1 MTIEKSRLTSEAAPQ
16 PVASQSASF
25 TAHESDM
32 SVIKFEGVKVRIV
45 KINGE
50 PWFVAK
56 DICEALELTN
66 SRMAIKALDDDE
78 RGVTLTYTL
87 GGKQKV
93 GAVSESGF
101 YKLIVRSRKASTPG
115 TLPHRFSNWVFREVI
130 PSIRK
135 TGAYGVPFSALND
148 YSRRQAQ
155 YTKEAS
161 KRGYA
166 LQSCKDEKARLKAEE
181 AELWRKYQPELL
193 GMSHD
198 QKH

>member
-16 PVASQSASF
+16 LGTRQRVNF
-25 TAHESDM
+25 TALEGDM

-45 KINGE
+45 NINGE

-66 SRMAIKALDDDE
+66 SRMAIKALDEDE

-115 TLPHRFSNWVFREVI
+115 TLPYRFSNWVFREVI

-181 AELWRKYQPELL
+181 AALWRKYQPELL

>member
-16 PVASQSASF
+16 PVASQGVNF
-25 TAHESDM
+25 TALEGDM

-45 KINGE
+45 NINGE

-56 DICEALELTN
+56 DVCQALEIADHKVAM
-66 SRMAIKALDDDE
+66 RRLDGDE
-78 RGVTLTYTL
+78 KGGCLIPSL
-87 GGKQKV
+87 GGKQTMRTV
-93 GAVSESGF
+93 CESGF
-101 YKLIVRSRKASTPG
+101 YKLIARSRKASTPG

-181 AELWRKYQPELL
+181 TELWRKYQPELL

>member
-16 PVASQSASF
+16 PVASQGASF
-25 TAHESDM
+25 SAHESDM

-45 KINGE
+45 NINGE

-66 SRMAIKALDDDE
+66 SRMAIKALDEDE